1 MKKLALLLVIIGLF
15 ACKHDIIN
23 PPINVPTDKVITGNI
38 TTTTTLTADKEWTLN
53 NNDYATLVWLSAGT
67 PPTQAELDAQWP
79 AVAYQQQV
87 AQVEATR
94 RTQYEAQSDGIFFEW
109 QRGTNTKEAW
119 EAAVQAVKD
128 ANPYPPAP

>member
-1 MKKLALLLVIIGLF
+1 M
-15 ACKHDIIN
+15 
-23 PPINVPTDKVITGNI
+23 TDYAAV
-38 TTTTTLTADKEWTLN
+38 LTANYAGKEWTLDGD
-53 NNDYATLVWLSAGT
+53 DYSGLVWLSAGT
-67 PPTQAELDAQWP
+67 KPTQAQLDAQWP
-79 AVAYQQQV
+79 QVAYNQQV

-94 RTQYEAQSDGIFFEW
+94 RTQYEAQSDGIYFEW